1 MPFLPKNVHNHI
13 TAPTV
18 RRLQGRPVAQGGE
31 RRTHRCRPPFQGCFG
46 ASGHPVPPVPPWCHS
61 SLLSNPAQKGTAGPQ
76 HPRHRID
83 TATETPQLQSSKVRL
98 VVFWL
103 FSLSFLVIPTPTC
116 VQPRQL
122 LKSGFGLP
130 PPAPKRRGS
139 ARSFQPHPHGQH
151 DGVSASSAPRS
162 AGKADR
168 WGSAASTSRRDEH
181 PSAGL
186 RQSSAPRQENLAYF
200 GIVAGDE
207 VERVPWL
214 CPPQGQSHFTPQS
227 PPSAGPGG
235 PPPGS
240 APGGA
245 APRMGA
251 VTGTSPAARGWPG
264 SSGGCS
270 HAPAGSSSPTVP

>member
-18 RRLQGRPVAQGGE
+18 RRLQGRPVARGGE

-130 PPAPKRRGS
+130 PPPQKAGARRAP
-139 ARSFQPHPHGQH
+139 
-151 DGVSASSAPRS
+151 SSRIPM
-162 AGKADR
+162 D
-168 WGSAASTSRRDEH
+168 STMGSRRALPH
-181 PSAGL
+181 TMQGRQTGGVQPPAPPGGTSIPAPGSGSPL
-186 RQSSAPRQENLAYF
+186 RQGRKTWLILVSLQE
-200 GIVAGDE
+200 
-207 VERVPWL
+207 
-214 CPPQGQSHFTPQS
+214 
-227 PPSAGPGG
+227 
-235 PPPGS
+235 
-240 APGGA
+240 
-245 APRMGA
+245 MK
-251 VTGTSPAARGWPG
+251 
-264 SSGGCS
+264 
-270 HAPAGSSSPTVP
+270 